1 MNRLI
6 TGLVV
11 LIGALVAFYVGAKY
25 GEAHSSTS
33 AAASATPT
41 AGAGARAGTATS
53 PGTGARAG
61 VFGTP
66 AASGPIVSVANG
78 IITVQDRQTGK
89 EVKINVGSARITKTT
104 QGTAADLT
112 QNATVTVSGQKAA
125 DGTVNAQA
133 IAIGGGLGGGGRAR
147 PSPST

>member
-1 MNRLI
+1 MNRVI

-11 LIGALVAFYVGAKY
+11 LVGALVAFYVGAKY

-33 AAASATPT
+33 ASVAASPAP
-41 AGAGARAGTATS
+41 GAGVGARTGAS
-53 PGTGARAG
+53 PGAGGRGGAFA
-61 VFGTP
+61 TP
-66 AASGPIVSVANG
+66 AASGQIVATANG

-89 EVKINVGSARITKTT
+89 EVKVNVGSARITKTT

-112 QNATVTVSGQKAA
+112 QNAVVTVSGQKAA

-133 IAIGGGLGGGGRAR
+133 IAIGGGLGGGGRLR